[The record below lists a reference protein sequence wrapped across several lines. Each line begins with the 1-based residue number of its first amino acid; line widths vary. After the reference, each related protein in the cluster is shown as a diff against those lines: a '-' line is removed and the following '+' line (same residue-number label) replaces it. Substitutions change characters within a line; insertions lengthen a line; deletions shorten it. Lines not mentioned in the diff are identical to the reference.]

1 MRIIFTALGGYG
13 HAFPLIPLAVAARD
27 AGHDVSFATAASFLP
42 NIERAGITGLR
53 AGITP
58 QEAFMEELNQVEGD
72 PRGLPPDALHQ
83 ITGRVFGEILPRAVV
98 ADLEQVLAG
107 RPDLV
112 IYEMM
117 NAGGAFAAKLAGIP
131 SAGHN
136 FGRVAEYDAG
146 KEIRERVRATAAE
159 FGVEGE
165 LETAFGA
172 PVFDICPESVQSREF
187 LATAKRIPLRPT
199 GWSTP
204 GDLPV
209 GIAGRDRSRP
219 LAYLTLG
226 TQYGNTTVLTEAIT
240 GLAALDLDV
249 LVATGPTVE
258 VELLGDVP
266 DNVRLERW
274 VPQSE
279 LLPHLDLVV
288 HHGGSGTTMGAFGA
302 GLPQLFLPQGA
313 DQLANAEA
321 SVKAGVAAQLVDD
334 ELTAEAVTEKA
345 RALLTDTA
353 VRDATRALAKEVAAM
368 PMPAEVV
375 TTLPGYF
382 QQGSRVR

>member
-27 AGHDVSFATAASFLP
+27 AGHDVGFATAASFLP
-42 NIERAGITGLR
+42 NIERAGITGIR

-58 QEAFMEELNQVEGD
+58 QEAFVEELNKVDGD

-98 ADLEQVLAG
+98 ADLEPVLAE

-112 IYEMM
+112 IYETM

-131 SAGHN
+131 SVSHN
-136 FGRVAEYDAG
+136 FGRVAEYDSG
-146 KEIRERVRATAAE
+146 KEIRERVRATAAG

-165 LETAFGA
+165 PETAFGD
-172 PVFDICPESVQSREF
+172 PVLDICPESVQSQEF

-204 GDLPV
+204 GGLPA
-209 GIAGRDRSRP
+209 GIADRDRSRP

-226 TQYGNTTVLTEAIT
+226 TQYGNTDVLTAAIT

-266 DNVRLERW
+266 GNVRLERW

-321 SVKAGVAAQLVDD
+321 SVKAGVAAQLVDE

-345 RALLTDTA
+345 HALLTDTA
-353 VRDATRALAKEVAAM
+353 VREATRALAEEVAAM
-368 PMPAEVV
+368 PAPAEVV
-375 TTLPGYF
+375 TRLSTMD
-382 QQGSRVR
+382 

>member
-1 MRIIFTALGGYG
+1 MRMIFTALGGYG

-42 NIERAGITGLR
+42 NIERAGITGLQ
-53 AGITP
+53 AGSTP
-58 QEAFMEELNQVEGD
+58 QEAFMEELNKVDGD

-83 ITGRVFGEILPRAVV
+83 ITGRVFGEILPRAVA
-98 ADLEQVLAG
+98 ADLEPVLAEW

-112 IYEMM
+112 IYETM

-131 SAGHN
+131 SASHN
-136 FGRVAEYDAG
+136 FGRVAEYEAG
-146 KEIRERVRATAAE
+146 KEIREQVGTTAAE

-165 LETAFGA
+165 LETAFGD
-172 PVFDICPESVQSREF
+172 PVLDICPESVQSLEF
-187 LATAKRIPLRPT
+187 LAAAKRIPLRPT

-204 GDLPV
+204 GDLPAW
-209 GIAGRDRSRP
+209 ITGRDRSRP

-226 TQYGNTTVLTEAIT
+226 TQYGNTDVLTEAIA
-240 GLAALDLDV
+240 GLAVLDIDV
-249 LVATGPTVE
+249 LVATGPAVE

-266 DNVRLERW
+266 GNVRLERW
-274 VPQSE
+274 VPQHE
-279 LLPHLDLVV
+279 LLPHLDIVV

-334 ELTAEAVTEKA
+334 DLTAEAVTEKT

-353 VRDATRALAKEVAAM
+353 VRDAVRALAKEVAAM
-368 PMPAEVV
+368 PAPAEVV

-382 QQGSRVR
+382 PST